1 MRVTAPNLTLASSW
15 AFMLAALLVVGV
27 APPPASAQPEPPPVV
42 APTAD
47 ASQPGADAEPAPVGA
62 YSYDPA
68 GRRDPFLSLLARGVE
83 TLPAGDRPSGLSG
96 LTINEAALRG
106 IVRSRG
112 AYTAIVQSPNDRT
125 FLIREGDRLFDGSV
139 RTITA
144 DAVIFMQVVNDPLS
158 LVSEREV
165 RKPLRLSEE
174 GR

>member
-1 MRVTAPNLTLASSW
+1 MRVTAPNLTSW
-15 AFMLAALLVVGV
+15 AFVLGALLIV
-27 APPPASAQPEPPPVV
+27 AVPAPPASAQPEPPPV

-47 ASQPGADAEPAPVGA
+47 ASQPGADAEPAPVEA

-112 AYTAIVQSPNDRT
+112 VYVAIVQSPNDRT
-125 FLIREGDRLFDGSV
+125 FLVREGDRLFDGSV

-165 RKPLRLSEE
+165 RKPLRPSEE